1 MPNPKRNRAR
11 AVNEKKTADL
21 SFGMDNEIRVMCR
34 LEGLFGVL
42 KPTKPMDEFDF
53 ENEGF
58 RIELKTRRV
67 TMAKYDTTMVGENKV
82 IKGFEHQIAGRRVFF
97 VFDFV
102 DCMCIWELNR
112 DEYHIKHGG
121 RFDRGRPE
129 IKSYCYIPIK
139 YLLQVKEDADKITA
153 ERTEAGSHHEE
164 AVRQAPLQDVGRNHQ
179 AQPEEGQETSSQE
192 TSQGEE
198 EVLGLEGSDDDTHLL
213 HRDDAPILIE
223 NTDSD

>member
-1 MPNPKRNRAR
+1 MND
-11 AVNEKKTADL
+11 KKIADL
-21 SFGMDNEIRVMCR
+21 SFGMDNEIRVRCR
-34 LEGLFGVL
+34 LEALFGVL
-42 KPTKPMDEFDF
+42 KRTKPMDEFDL
-53 ENEGF
+53 ENKEF
-58 RIELKTRRV
+58 CIELKTRRV
-67 TMAKYDTTMVGENKV
+67 TKTKYATTMVGENKV

-153 ERTEAGSHHEE
+153 ERTEAGTHHEE
-164 AVRQAPLQDVGRNHQ
+164 AVRQATVQNARRNHQ
-179 AQPEEGQETSSQE
+179 EQQEEGQEAE
-192 TSQGEE
+192 DQGEGE
-198 EVLGLEGSDDDTHLL
+198 ALGSDSAEGSADDTFLL
-213 HRDDAPILIE
+213 HRDDDAST
-223 NTDSD
+223 TDD

>member
-1 MPNPKRNRAR
+1 MNSK
-11 AVNEKKTADL
+11 VTTDL
-21 SFGMDNEIRVMCR
+21 SFGKDNEIRVKQR
-34 LEGLFGVL
+34 LQALFGPL
-42 KPTKPMDEFDF
+42 EETDPMDEFDF
-53 ENEGF
+53 KNDNF
-58 RIELKTRRV
+58 YIELKTRRV
-67 TMAKYDTTMVGENKV
+67 TKNKYHTTMVGENKV
-82 IKGFEHQIAGRRVFF
+82 IKGFEHQLAGKRVFF

-102 DCMCIWELNR
+102 DCMCIWELDR
-112 DEYHIKHGG
+112 DEYEVRHGG
-121 RFDRGRPE
+121 RTDRGIAE
-129 IKSYCYIPIK
+129 IKSYCYIHRN
-139 YLLQVKEDADKITA
+139 YLLDVKEDADKITA

-164 AVRQAPLQDVGRNHQ
+164 AVRQTPLQDAGRDHQ